1 MPLMSVKLKN
11 RFVKANPTLE
21 VHLRNIRI
29 NGDPRGC
36 SGFIVNPA
44 NGKIAYV
51 NTEGSVYGPLQGKIM
66 YRTAEHLKDYT
77 GGMNRWSTPDEIVT
91 DVWDLLQ

>member
-11 RFVKANPTLE
+11 RFVKENPRLLVTLK
-21 VHLRNIRI
+21 NIRI

-36 SGFIVNPA
+36 SGFIENPA

-51 NTEGSVYGPLQGKIM
+51 NTESSVYGPLQGKIL
-66 YRTAEHLKDYT
+66 YRTARHSRDFT
-77 GGMNRWSTPDEIVT
+77 GGANRWSTDADIVA
-91 DVWDLLQ
+91 DVVDLLK